1 MKRAIREH
9 WKDFSAI
16 VGLLLITIVV
26 AGYILSNERLRFP
39 WQASPFTIN
48 AAFSTAQAVT
58 PGQGQSVRIS
68 GVQIGLV
75 GNVTLKDGQ
84 GVVQLNID
92 PKYKNLIHENWTALL
107 RPRTGLDDM
116 FIELSPGPPG
126 SPVAPSGYTIPVSNT
141 MPVVNADE
149 ILSSLDADSRE
160 YLDLLVNGAGQGLKN
175 NGGNQ
180 LAQVLERFKPT
191 HQDLARLNG
200 AVAVRGTNLR
210 RLMNSL
216 RRLNYA
222 LAAKQGQIVQLI
234 DSSATVFRA
243 FASEDQNI
251 SRAVADLPGTL
262 NQTTATLAKVQ
273 AFAQQLGPTAV
284 NLLPAVRAI
293 PASNQALTA
302 LAVPGAPI
310 VRDQIRPFVIAS
322 RPVVRNLKPAA
333 VNLAD
338 PTVLQTANGPV
349 QLGAATPNLA
359 NVFTVL
365 NHFGNLL
372 GYNPGGGQHGYL
384 WWLAWLDHNARTLFS
399 VQDANGDFRPLFLQ
413 ASCATMAQIA
423 NGSPLQEVLMNLT
436 PILTNSG
443 LCPAQAAADASAY
456 ARYKQQHPAGT
467 TSSAVPG
474 LSSVPQLGSH
484 LGSGSGGSGSGGS
497 GSGGSG
503 SGGSGS
509 GGSGSRSNLFLP
521 KLPTN

>member
-1 MKRAIREH
+1 VKRAIREH

-16 VGLLLITIVV
+16 VGLLLITILV

-39 WQASPFTIN
+39 WQSSPFTIN

-58 PGQGQSVRIS
+58 PGQGQSVRVS

-84 GVVQLNID
+84 GVVQMNID
-92 PKYKNLIHENWTALL
+92 PKYKNLIHTNWTALL

-126 SPVAPSGYTIPVSNT
+126 APVAQSGYTIPVSNT
-141 MPVVNADE
+141 MPVVNLDE

-180 LAQVLERFKPT
+180 LAQVLQRFQPT

-200 AVAVRGTNLR
+200 AIAVRGTNLQ
-210 RLMNSL
+210 RLVNSL
-216 RRLNYA
+216 RRLNDA
-222 LAAKQGQIVQLI
+222 LAAKQGQIVALI

-273 AFAQQLGPTAV
+273 AFANQLGPAAT

-293 PASNQALTA
+293 PAANQALTA

-310 VRDQIRPFVIAS
+310 VQNQIRPFVIAS
-322 RPVVRNLKPAA
+322 RPVVRSLRPAA

-338 PTVLQTANGPV
+338 PTTLQTSNGPV
-349 QLGAATPNLA
+349 HLGAATPNLA

-365 NHFGNLL
+365 NHFGNLI
-372 GYNPGGGQHGYL
+372 GYNPGQGQHGYL

-423 NGSPLQEVLMNLT
+423 NSSPLQEVVMNLT
-436 PILTNSG
+436 PILTNAG
-443 LCPAQAAADASAY
+443 LCPSQAAADARAY
-456 ARYKQQHPAGT
+456 DKYKQQHPATATG
-467 TSSAVPG
+467 SSTPG
-474 LSSVPQLGSH
+474 LSNVPALQPH
-484 LGSGSGGSGSGGS
+484 PSGSGGSGAR
-497 GSGGSG
+497 
-503 SGGSGS
+503 
-509 GGSGSRSNLFLP
+509 SRSNLFLP
-521 KLPTN
+521 KLPVN